1 MKKMYDLIAERLNAK
16 RTELSERQDQ
26 FDAMWHNEKTP
37 AVLKETQSMIC
48 LSCSSLNL
56 RFRNWSIG
64 RHL

>member
-1 MKKMYDLIAERLNAK
+1 MKKMYDLIIERLNVK
-16 RTELSERQDQ
+16 RAELSKRQDQ
-26 FDAMWHNEKTP
+26 FNVMWHNERKR
-37 AVLKETQSMIC
+37 VVSSETQSMIC